1 MTISKQI
8 ERELNQLNVD
18 AGNAHLSVDL
28 GVGRLSCNFTKLD
41 SIACSFETLSLST
54 DKLAGSSVEHL
65 QKISEALSSRLSYL
79 LEPISP
85 IETDADGCTIQMRSN
100 PPHKDDNGTSYYELL
115 VRRGGEL
122 SLSRY
127 VAQLGSQRQGVAAD
141 VTREVLCRLATD
153 FVAVIE

>member
-8 ERELNQLNVD
+8 EHELNRLNVD
-18 AGNAHLSVDL
+18 AGNSHLSTDL
-28 GVGRLSCNFTKLD
+28 GVGRLSCDFTKLD
-41 SIACSFETLSLST
+41 SIACSFETLSLQT
-54 DKLAGSSVEHL
+54 DKLTGASVEHL
-65 QKISEALSSRLSYL
+65 QKISEALSKRLSYL

-85 IETDADGCTIQMRSN
+85 IETDADGCAIQMRSN

-127 VAQLGSQRQGVAAD
+127 VASQAVQRQRVSAD
-141 VTREVLCRLATD
+141 VTREVLYRLAAD
-153 FVAVIE
+153 FVAALE